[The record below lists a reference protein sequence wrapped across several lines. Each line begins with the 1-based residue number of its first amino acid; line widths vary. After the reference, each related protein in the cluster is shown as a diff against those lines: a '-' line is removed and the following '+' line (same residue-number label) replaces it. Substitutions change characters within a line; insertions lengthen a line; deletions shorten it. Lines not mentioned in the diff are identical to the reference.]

1 MNNYEIFES
10 AFFEAFAS
18 DLWCRDARFKRARNL
33 ASTACRDGY
42 EKQVKRTINFIY
54 SLCKDDNEND
64 IEKYFRDY
72 IA

>member
-18 DLWCRDARFKRARNL
+18 DLWCRDARFKRARKL
-33 ASTACRDGY
+33 ANTACRDGY
-42 EKQVKRTINFIY
+42 EKQVKRTINFVY
-54 SLCKDDNEND
+54 GLDKND